1 MPGPSQKRAPL
12 IGLIGP
18 IGSGKSTVAR
28 FLADRGAAVIDAD
41 RLTLELM
48 APGTPL
54 TEAILAHFGAACRRS
69 DGSLDRRAL
78 GRRVFSDAAKLAELE
93 ALVHPIFSERLL
105 RVIVEAGAAEPSAVV
120 LEAIK
125 LVEAGHAEA
134 CDEVWLVI
142 CEPEAQLSRLIK
154 RGDNAADAQ
163 QRIAAQEESL
173 ASWRA
178 AATRTI
184 HTDGSLAEIESVV
197 SAAFTELLA
206 RADAAVDSPVDSPAY
221 SPVDSPVEGELVT

>member
-1 MPGPSQKRAPL
+1 
-12 IGLIGP
+12 
-18 IGSGKSTVAR
+18 VAR

-54 TEAILAHFGAACRRS
+54 TEAIVSNFGPAYRRS

-78 GRRVFSDAAKLAELE
+78 GRLVFSDPARLAELE

-105 RVIVEAGAAEPSAVV
+105 RVIAEAGAAEPTAVV

-125 LVEAGHAEA
+125 LVESGHAEA

-154 RGDNAADAQ
+154 RGVNSADAQ
-163 QRIAAQEESL
+163 QRIAAQEDSL
-173 ASWRA
+173 ALWHA

-184 HTDGSLAEIESVV
+184 HTDGSPADVEAVV
-197 SAAFTELLA
+197 SAAFDDLLA
-206 RADAAVDSPVDSPAY
+206 RTAG
-221 SPVDSPVEGELVT
+221 VEVGGSAT

>member
-1 MPGPSQKRAPL
+1 
-12 IGLIGP
+12 
-18 IGSGKSTVAR
+18 VAR
-28 FLADRGAAVIDAD
+28 FLAERGAAVIDAD

-54 TEAILAHFGAACRRS
+54 TEAIIAHFGPTFRRA
-69 DGSLDRRAL
+69 DGSLDRKAL
-78 GRRVFSDAAKLAELE
+78 GRLVFSDPARLAELE

-105 RVIVEAGAAEPSAVV
+105 RVIVDAGAAEPAAVV

-125 LVEAGHAEA
+125 LVESGDAEA

-154 RGDNAADAQ
+154 RGVNSADAQ
-163 QRIAAQEESL
+163 QRIAAQEDSL
-173 ASWRA
+173 ALWRG

-184 HTDGSLAEIESVV
+184 HTDGALAEVESVV
-197 SAAFTELLA
+197 SAAFTDLLA
-206 RADAAVDSPVDSPAY
+206 GTAAAEAGP
-221 SPVDSPVEGELVT
+221 TT

>member
-1 MPGPSQKRAPL
+1 MTMPGPSQKRAPL

-54 TEAILAHFGAACRRS
+54 TEAILAHFGPACRRS

-78 GRRVFSDAAKLAELE
+78 GRLVFSDAAKLAELE

-105 RVIVEAGAAEPSAVV
+105 RVIVEAGAAEPAAVV

-184 HTDGSLAEIESVV
+184 HTDGSPAEVESVV
-197 SAAFTELLA
+197 SAAFAELLA
-206 RADAAVDSPVDSPAY
+206 RAAGPADVPAAAPAAA
-221 SPVDSPVEGELVT
+221 PAEGELVT